1 MKPRHPDLFLAGD
14 DFSLSIAI
22 MVFTSH
28 IRLALIGVT
37 LALSFIGQVQ
47 STDDFQFSPCVENC
61 ISSSG
66 CRPTSA
72 RCMCRAARH
81 LLLDS
86 VISCLFFNCK
96 PDLRDFDDLF
106 LEPIE
111 EGCED
116 RGRDIP
122 RSKLR
127 AAESL
132 ASSYIANLPRPTTT
146 TAAEPTT
153 TTARAITTPR
163 PTTLP
168 TTARAT
174 ASSTSAVEQ
183 DDDDADDDVESTST
197 TDRPAPTTNA
207 ASPPPPPLVT
217 TQSSSSAGSS
227 PPPDPPRFG
236 DTNPFAV
243 PASAGSR
250 TWAVS
255 PLLGFTLIATMIVW
269 R

>member
-1 MKPRHPDLFLAGD
+1 
-14 DFSLSIAI
+14 

-47 STDDFQFSPCVENC
+47 STNDFQFSPCVENC

-96 PDLRDFDDLF
+96 SDLRDFDDLF

-132 ASSYIANLPRPTTT
+132 ASSYIANIPRLTT
-146 TAAEPTT
+146 TAAAERTT
-153 TTARAITTPR
+153 TTARAITTPK
-163 PTTLP
+163 PTTSP

-174 ASSTSAVEQ
+174 PSSTSAVEQ
-183 DDDDADDDVESTST
+183 DDDDDDVELTST
-197 TDRPAPTTNA
+197 TDRPAPTTNT
-207 ASPPPPPLVT
+207 ASPPPPPLAT
-217 TQSSSSAGSS
+217 AQSSSSAGPS
-227 PPPDPPRFG
+227 PPPETPRFG

-243 PASAGSR
+243 PGSAGSR
-250 TWAVS
+250 TWAFS
-255 PLLGFTLIATMIVW
+255 PLLGFTLIAAMIVW